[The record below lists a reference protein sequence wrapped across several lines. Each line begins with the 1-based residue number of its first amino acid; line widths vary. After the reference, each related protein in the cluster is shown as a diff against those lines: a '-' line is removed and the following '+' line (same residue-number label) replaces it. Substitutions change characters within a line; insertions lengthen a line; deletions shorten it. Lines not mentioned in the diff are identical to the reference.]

1 MYIKVSTTV
10 ENSKRKFFDVNAN
23 NGRSATFQCLYST
36 QTTITIIS
44 TILHCEGMHTISLS
58 DLSDLANQV
67 RLYKPKVLC
76 YVTW

>member
-1 MYIKVSTTV
+1 MQTMDDLLHFNVYILPK
-10 ENSKRKFFDVNAN
+10 
-23 NGRSATFQCLYST
+23 
-36 QTTITIIS
+36 TTITIIY

-76 YVTW
+76 YVT